1 MSCFEETYDTK
12 SLISALENDDDGK
25 RLANSGL
32 GPHFAL
38 PR

>member
-1 MSCFEETYDTK
+1 MSCFEETYDIE
-12 SLISALENDDDGK
+12 SPIIALESGNDGK
-25 RLANSGL
+25 RLADSGL